1 MPISI
6 RVSSWLREQP
16 GESFCDECIGT
27 RFLATRRRPDAYRL
41 TSALAMMTEFER
53 KSGTCRVCGEKKVVI
68 RAV

>member
-6 RVSSWLREQP
+6 RVSSWLREHP
-16 GESFCDECIGT
+16 GEAVCDECIGT

-41 TSALAMMTEFER
+41 TSALAMMTEFEQE
-53 KSGTCRVCGEKKVVI
+53 SGICRICGERKTVI